1 MNAIREAVINVLC
14 HRDYT
19 SAAHSQIRLYDDH
32 LDIWNAGSLPPPL
45 TPEILLGEHDSIPR
59 NRKIAEAFFYMGLIE
74 RWGSGTTR
82 MASEL
87 QKEGFPKPQFES
99 SAGRFKVTF
108 FKQVSIEKPLNKHL
122 LSQRQLSAIEFV
134 KKHGS
139 ISNAEYQTVT
149 GVSDRTALRDLK
161 ELKLKGILISVGGTG
176 RSVTY
181 RLNTP

>member
-19 SAAHSQIRLYDDH
+19 SATHSQIRLYDDH

-74 RWGSGTTR
+74 RWGNGTTR

-87 QKEGFPKPQFES
+87 QKEGFP
-99 SAGRFKVTF
+99 
-108 FKQVSIEKPLNKHL
+108 
-122 LSQRQLSAIEFV
+122 
-134 KKHGS
+134 
-139 ISNAEYQTVT
+139 
-149 GVSDRTALRDLK
+149 
-161 ELKLKGILISVGGTG
+161 
-176 RSVTY
+176 
-181 RLNTP
+181 